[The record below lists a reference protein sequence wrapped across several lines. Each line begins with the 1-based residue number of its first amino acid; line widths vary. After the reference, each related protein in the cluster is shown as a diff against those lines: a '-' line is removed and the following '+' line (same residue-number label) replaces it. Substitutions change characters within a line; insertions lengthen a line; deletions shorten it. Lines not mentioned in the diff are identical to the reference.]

1 MLKTHMT
8 IWVKIIKSLIKK
20 KMSFIKVTD
29 PRKREA
35 LIKDF
40 IETRKRIKDN
50 FIARKV
56 GESEY
61 QTGLTKLFKPV
72 TETQKAT
79 AKEITEAQKATAEK
93 ITSELLPIKEG
104 ISGLSTSIT
113 QLPISPIEMETKA
126 VTFPAYPNVRMAE
139 EEITNLGPIA
149 QEFLS
154 YPFSNE
160 NIDVL
165 FGLNNK
171 NAEKRFKIGDKFV
184 TFEGNDIIVDGDK
197 YEGTPGFWALIVSK
211 NPGPTDYTKEDKEQ
225 YKRLLIKTNAIFLNN
240 DPTKNKA
247 KGNYKG
253 TKWEIVKPFWEEI
266 RPKPEEKGKGKGK
279 KRQEDPKPSTSGTGL
294 TILPSDPNALIERF
308 DLLLASQNAGHSG
321 VRNEL
326 VSIFDELKRQ
336 GVINTNTYKILN
348 SIIKK

>member
-1 MLKTHMT
+1 
-8 IWVKIIKSLIKK
+8 
-20 KMSFIKVTD
+20 MSFIKVTD
-29 PRKREA
+29 PKKREA

-50 FIARKV
+50 FVAKKV
-56 GESEY
+56 GEIEY
-61 QTGLTKLFKPV
+61 QRGLTKLFKPV
-72 TETQKAT
+72 TETQKTT

-104 ISGLSTSIT
+104 ISDLSTTIT
-113 QLPISPIEMETKA
+113 QLPISSIET
-126 VTFPAYPNVRMAE
+126 VTFPAYPNVRMTE
-139 EEITNLGPIA
+139 EEKTNLGPMA
-149 QEFLS
+149 TQFLS
-154 YPFSNE
+154 YPFTNE

-184 TFEGNDIIVDGDK
+184 TFDGNDVIVGGDR
-197 YEGTPGFWALIVSK
+197 YEGTPGFWSLIVSK
-211 NPGPTDYTKEDKEQ
+211 NPDPDDYTDDDLEKYRD
-225 YKRLLIKTNAIFLNN
+225 LLIRTDAIYLGNN
-240 DPTKNKA
+240 PTQNRA
-247 KGNYKG
+247 KGNFQG
-253 TKWEIVKPFWEEI
+253 SKWKNIIKPIWEDI
-266 RPKPEEKGKGKGK
+266 RPKPTEKGGKGGKGKK
-279 KRQEDPKPSTSGTGL
+279 KRQEDPTPSTSGTGL
-294 TILPSDPNALIERF
+294 TILPNDPNALIERF
-308 DLLLASQNAGHSG
+308 DLLLSSQNAGHTG